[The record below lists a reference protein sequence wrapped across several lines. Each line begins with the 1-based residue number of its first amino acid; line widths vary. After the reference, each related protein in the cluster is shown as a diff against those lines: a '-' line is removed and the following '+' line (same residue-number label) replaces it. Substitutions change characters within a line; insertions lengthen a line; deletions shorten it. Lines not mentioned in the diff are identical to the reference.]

1 MDLGKRRAGVDLE
14 ISVTYRPLLVT
25 VTLIMSIL
33 GLFGCSKKV
42 DLDESVRIQLR
53 KAGSDLPKPH
63 KIEFFIYFPTQA
75 LAEQAASRI
84 RYEGFQVEVEKAAKG
99 DAWLCFT
106 TRTMVPELAALQ
118 KIRRDFDAIAGSLK
132 GDYDGWGTEVEK

>member
-42 DLDESVRIQLR
+42 DLDEK
-53 KAGSDLPKPH
+53 KAKADRVWRNRFDIVLADFHSQDDVLKANA
-63 KIEFFIYFPTQA
+63 KLTEMSQA
-75 LAEQAASRI
+75 IAEQSV
-84 RYEGFQVEVEKAAKG
+84 GFHFHAH
-99 DAWLCFT
+99 WT
-106 TRTMVPELAALQ
+106 
-118 KIRRDFDAIAGSLK
+118 S
-132 GDYDGWGTEVEK
+132 